1 MILIGQECLRCT
13 NDSKP
18 KGKQT
23 PAISSSELDIATRTS
38 IPFSSVSREPTHNT
52 SLRMVE
58 MTAPPPSRALPPFA
72 ENTSLMSQQRDAA
85 TAPEP
90 LQSVVLASL
99 SSHNEGSFVSLPPQ
113 WVEEMNA
120 DVHPHPGPISLS
132 LQDNVRSPR
141 LQYSRFP
148 VHCSH
153 TQDQCRLPS
162 TKSENENRTSFNPD
176 PVEEVPFIPSPAS
189 STFSLPPSPGPSTPP
204 PLDPAFSSPANPS
217 SPSSYSTFFYHHV
230 YTPSP
235 IPQAYALPYTPPAPL
250 TPGVRLHPALLAPN
264 LQYDVRSPPTH
275 SSPHLSQVILATPA
289 SIPPL
294 PSLGL
299 RVGNLPWLFN
309 VLPNI
314 RLSPGNSYVT
324 VQDVL
329 LAIYYHLRT
338 AVKSAEYEVMSKS
351 RKAEIF
357 REFERRV
364 GSDPVQR
371 GKGLRRVDFLNGR
384 LRAEGLVRNSKDSVW
399 EVIIH

>member
-1 MILIGQECLRCT
+1 MTLLGQGYLRCT

-23 PAISSSELDIATRTS
+23 PAISSSEPDIATRTS
-38 IPFSSVSREPTHNT
+38 LPFSSVSREPTHDT
-52 SLRMVE
+52 SVRMVE
-58 MTAPPPSRALPPFA
+58 TTAPPPSQALPPFA
-72 ENTSLMSQQRDAA
+72 ENTSLMSQQSDAA
-85 TAPEP
+85 TALEP
-90 LQSVVLASL
+90 LQPVVLASP
-99 SSHNEGSFVSLPPQ
+99 SSHNTGSLVSLPLQ

-120 DVHPHPGPISLS
+120 DVHPHPGPLALS
-132 LQDNVRSPR
+132 LQDNVGSPR
-141 LQYSRFP
+141 LYSRFP

-153 TQDQCRLPS
+153 IQDQSRLPS
-162 TKSENENRTSFNPD
+162 TKSEKESRTSFNTD

-204 PLDPAFSSPANPS
+204 PLDPAFSSANPS
-217 SPSSYSTFFYHHV
+217 SPSPFPTFFHPHV

-250 TPGVRLHPALLAPN
+250 TPDVRLHPALRAPN
-264 LQYDVRSPPTH
+264 LQYDVRSPPTQ
-275 SSPHLSQVILATPA
+275 SSPHLSQVILSTPA

-299 RVGNLPWLFN
+299 RVGDLPWLFN
-309 VLPNI
+309 VLPKVG
-314 RLSPGNSYVT
+314 LSPGNTYVT

-329 LAIYYHLRT
+329 LAIHYHLRT
-338 AVKSAEYEVMSKS
+338 AVKGAEYEAMSRS

-364 GSDPVQR
+364 GSDTLQR

-384 LRAEGLVRNSKDSVW
+384 LRAQGLVRNSKDSLW
-399 EVIIH
+399 EVIVH